1 MIVDHTM
8 RWEGELQAVDRM
20 IRLTRELDR
29 YHGLAQAPALPK
41 PRQRGSHSRRNSTRA
56 EEATCEIFPLATP

>member
-1 MIVDHTM
+1 
-8 RWEGELQAVDRM
+8 M

-56 EEATCEIFPLATP
+56 EEADAKFSASQPLEIARNREGISETSPPPK